1 MVSRWIALIAL
12 TLLFSGRF
20 MDVAVRDLVMA
31 VGAYGITRLT
41 RMAQGGLRVES
52 RARPWNR
59 SDNERIR

>member
-1 MVSRWIALIAL
+1 
-12 TLLFSGRF
+12 